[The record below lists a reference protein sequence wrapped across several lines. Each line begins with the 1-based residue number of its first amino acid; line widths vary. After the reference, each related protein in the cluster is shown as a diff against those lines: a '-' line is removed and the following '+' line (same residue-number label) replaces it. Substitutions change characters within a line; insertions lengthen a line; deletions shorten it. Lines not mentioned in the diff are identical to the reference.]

1 MVTLRLIDERD
12 PFRPTASRE
21 LTSGEMS
28 VGRDPGADWRIDDPE
43 RRLSRIHCVFAVD
56 REGAVSVRDTSS
68 NGVFRETGDRLP
80 LGEPMPVK
88 IGDGVRIGNFMIY
101 VDRVVVSPP
110 EPSALPAAGNAA
122 ATSGSGPLAAHDGTL
137 IEAFCQGAQ
146 IDSSAFAGQDPTD
159 LFRHLGAI
167 YRETVIGLGQL
178 MDDRSAARQGIDLDR
193 TTIGAKANN
202 PFKWAS
208 PARVALDLL
217 RGGNEAFM
225 TAAEAVASSFRD
237 LHDHLTALSVAA
249 HSAITSTLA
258 TLDPAAIEEEA
269 ARDAGLFNGGRAGA
283 SWRHF
288 RTIHKALVR
297 SSATEANQALVA
309 ALRAVPADTGSGA
322 ISDDR
327 PDLPSG
333 DR

>member
-12 PFRPTASRE
+12 PFRPAASRE

-28 VGRDPGADWRIDDPE
+28 VGRDSAADWRIDDPD
-43 RRLSRIHCVFAVD
+43 RRLSRIHCVFSVD
-56 REGAVSVRDTSS
+56 RDGGVSVRDTST

-80 LGEPMPVK
+80 LGEPMPVT

-110 EPSALPAAGNAA
+110 EPVEAPAIAETVTAPDPAWLKVN
-122 ATSGSGPLAAHDGTL
+122 DGTL

-146 IDSSAFAGQDPTD
+146 IDSSAFAGQEPAD
-159 LFRHLGAI
+159 LLRRLGAI
-167 YRETVIGLGQL
+167 YRETIAGIGQL
-178 MDDRSAARQGIDLDR
+178 MGDRGATRQSTELDR

-208 PARVALDLL
+208 PARVTLDLL

-225 TAAEAVASSFRD
+225 NGAEAVASSFRD
-237 LHDHLTALSVAA
+237 LRNHQAALAAAA
-249 HSAITSTLA
+249 HSAITTTLA

-269 ARDAGLFNGGRAGA
+269 ARNAGLFAGGRAGA
-283 SWRHF
+283 SWKHY
-288 RTIHKALVR
+288 RTVHEALIK
-297 SSATEANQALVA
+297 SIASDANHALAT
-309 ALRAVPADTGSGA
+309 ALRAVPSEAT
-322 ISDDR
+322 DR
-327 PDLPSG
+327 PDDGS
-333 DR
+333 RKE

>member
-56 REGAVSVRDTSS
+56 REGGVSVRDTSS

-101 VDRVVVSPP
+101 VDRILVSPA
-110 EPSALPAAGNAA
+110 EPVAESR
-122 ATSGSGPLAAHDGTL
+122 ATTPPFDPLLAHDGTL

-159 LFRHLGAI
+159 LLRRLGAI
-167 YRETVIGLGQL
+167 YRETVIGIGQL
-178 MDDRSAARQGIDLDR
+178 MDDRSMARQSIDLDR

-208 PARVALDLL
+208 PTRVTLDLL

-225 TAAEAVASSFRD
+225 SGAEAVASSFRD
-237 LHDHLTALSVAA
+237 IRSHLAALSGAA
-249 HSAITSTLA
+249 RSAITMTLA
-258 TLDPAAIEEEA
+258 TIEPNAIEEEV
-269 ARDAGLFNGGRAGA
+269 ARKGGLFAGGRAGA
-283 SWRHF
+283 AWKHYRMLHQSLV
-288 RTIHKALVR
+288 KSSEADANLALV
-297 SSATEANQALVA
+297 T
-309 ALRAVPADTGSGA
+309 ALRAATAETPAE
-322 ISDDR
+322 
-327 PDLPSG
+327 PSG
-333 DR
+333 QHGGAR